1 MSLMEFFYG
10 AKIAEA
16 TVNKIKG
23 RNKIIDDNIK
33 DGKLKKVKENQK

>member
-16 TVNKIKG
+16 TANKIKG

-33 DGKLKKVKENQK
+33 DG